1 MTVAYYL
8 FTNEQNARIRLPQ
21 CSYCTVHARTAK
33 ESLSFYLL
41 GNEFFSW
48 KPSLMHPYLEPM
60 MIVETVKIYN

>member
-21 CSYCTVHARTAK
+21 CSYCTVHARAAK

-48 KPSLMHPYLEPM
+48 KPSLNASLPRANDDCWNRQD
-60 MIVETVKIYN
+60 I